1 MTETGTWERK
11 GPYELLV
18 DRNSAIQADSD
29 PGNCFPIN
37 EDHSDMV
44 KFADDSSE
52 YRVVIGFLN
61 TLIQVAPTNPIHSP
75 GSELPGPRKSQP
87 SVVSSRLG
95 RAKGQKL
102 FSNRAS
108 IPIIGSS
115 CTWSTCAPPVFG
127 SQFLLAMELGPQ
139 AQSNPSK
146 QTGRKGRKRAENVGL
161 SSPKTT
167 AEYEDMEKQ
176 KNLKGRRAF

>member
-61 TLIQVAPTNPIHSP
+61 ILIQVAPTNPIHSP
-75 GSELPGPRKSQP
+75 GSELPRPKEKSTLCSFFATGQ
-87 SVVSSRLG
+87 S
-95 RAKGQKL
+95 KGTEAL
-102 FSNRAS
+102 
-108 IPIIGSS
+108 
-115 CTWSTCAPPVFG
+115 
-127 SQFLLAMELGPQ
+127 
-139 AQSNPSK
+139 
-146 QTGRKGRKRAENVGL
+146 
-161 SSPKTT
+161 
-167 AEYEDMEKQ
+167 
-176 KNLKGRRAF
+176 